1 MNTTYIPIHHKYR
14 PKRFD
19 ELVGQESI
27 VSTLKQ
33 ALLTNRIAPAY
44 LFCGPR
50 GTGKTSSARILARS
64 LNCLKS
70 ESPTVQPCGTCNIC
84 QEIER
89 GSALD
94 IIEIDAAS
102 NTGVENIRELIEKA
116 QFAPVQAR
124 WKVYVIDECHMLST
138 AAFNALL
145 KTLEEPPANTV
156 FVLATT
162 DPQRILQTILSRC
175 QRFDFRRITLDILT
189 KHLEMIANEE
199 RIDIDKDSITLI
211 AQRSEGGLRDA
222 ESLLDQLSLLKP
234 PISVQSVWN
243 LLGEVP
249 EEALIK
255 LASSIIHKDSILLIK
270 TCRILFDQG
279 KEPISILQGITS
291 ILRDL
296 VIIKSLPSA
305 NNLCSISNQ
314 SHSELKEISK
324 ELDIEIIFRWQAY
337 LKGAETQIRQ
347 SLQPRLWIEVLLIG
361 IMANQENIYQKTSIS
376 SKSNNGIKDST
387 SLETKRESKNN
398 PTAAYEISQS
408 KDVGKEKSE
417 ELQEDLSKTWEQIIS
432 KVELPSTRM
441 LLSQQAQLIQVTKTK
456 AIVRIAPNWIGMIQ
470 SRKSI
475 IEKAILNA
483 IGSHRDL
490 SIEKHII
497 SKKEEMVEI
506 THNKKN
512 DVRTKDNS
520 AVIEE
525 NDVNKSIKSTIN
537 NEEISYKSNNS
548 TDETTENFAN
558 FFNGEVID
566 LDSNG

>member
-1 MNTTYIPIHHKYR
+1 MKKPYIPIHHKYR

-19 ELVGQESI
+19 DLVGQESI

-44 LFCGPR
+44 IFCGPR
-50 GTGKTSSARILARS
+50 GTGKTSSARILAKS
-64 LNCLKS
+64 LNCLNS
-70 ESPTVQPCGTCNIC
+70 ENPTVDPCGVCNLC
-84 QEIER
+84 KEIEI

-175 QRFDFRRITLDILT
+175 QRFDFRRITLDSLT
-189 KHLEMIANEE
+189 KHLQMIANEE
-199 RIDIDKDSITLI
+199 RIDIDQESINLI
-211 AQRSEGGLRDA
+211 SQRSEGGLRDA
-222 ESLLDQLSLLKP
+222 ESLLDQLSLLQP
-234 PISVQSVWN
+234 PIRLESVWE

-249 EEALIK
+249 EVELIK
-255 LASSIIHKDSILLIK
+255 IASSIAKKDSISLVK
-270 TCRILFDQG
+270 TCRMLFDQG
-279 KEPISILQGITS
+279 REPISILQGTTS

-305 NNLCSISNQ
+305 DDLCSLSKQ
-314 SHSELKEISK
+314 HHSELKAIAEKVEIGNILS
-324 ELDIEIIFRWQAY
+324 WQAY

-347 SLQPRLWIEVLLIG
+347 SLQPRLWIEVLLLG
-361 IMANQENIYQKTSIS
+361 VMATQSNIKQISNISNNYNIDKEKSPGNTLNKKDDLKPSSVS
-376 SKSNNGIKDST
+376 SKSKDIDSNA
-387 SLETKRESKNN
+387 E
-398 PTAAYEISQS
+398 
-408 KDVGKEKSE
+408 SE
-417 ELQEDLSKTWEQIIS
+417 ENLSQIWEQILS

-441 LLSQQAQLIQVTKTK
+441 LLSQQAKLTKLTTSK
-456 AIVRIAPNWIGMIQ
+456 AEIKIASNWIGMIQ

-475 IEKAILNA
+475 IEKAILQA

-490 SIEKHII
+490 SLEKQHISKQIEVNTNKITNHDIEKKDNII
-497 SKKEEMVEI
+497 
-506 THNKKN
+506 NKPIETNIKN
-512 DVRTKDNS
+512 D
-520 AVIEE
+520 
-525 NDVNKSIKSTIN
+525 NK
-537 NEEISYKSNNS
+537 EISTNKNDCNK
-548 TDETTENFAN
+548 EKTENFAN
-558 FFNGEVID
+558 FFNGEIIN
-566 LDSNG
+566 LDKNP